1 MTMLLSLHPRTVDFG
16 VDFDKI
22 IDLLIQIKV
31 SSIRSQIQ

>member
-1 MTMLLSLHPRTVDFG
+1 VDFG